1 MSFKILY
8 DMEQLIG
15 ARGKGTG
22 VVRASG
28 KILKGLNDYSEIQ
41 MHPLITKTEKGLSE
55 YLRKAGL
62 ESLENQKELLPML
75 RSSTNKKT
83 VFHRLS
89 SKLLVKLLK
98 NSYSKKLASYD
109 WYFSIFSP
117 ISPIVYESG
126 IKTALFVHDLI
137 PIVHPEYSSAWFVK
151 KYTQWIRDIQA
162 DVIFVNSEATKKDLL
177 ASHPDIRDERIII
190 PSLAADEKFHKV
202 TDATALRKVRQKYGI
217 GDEKYFLGVSELSTR
232 KNLVHLMNSFV
243 DFLDKTKAQDIKLVL
258 VGPMRKGY
266 TDITQTIK
274 GLEKYKDKIVLT
286 GFVDDDDMAAVY
298 SGALCFVYP
307 SLYEGFGLPILEA
320 MQCGV
325 PVISADNSSLPEVG
339 ADAALYISGKDVT
352 QTAQALEK
360 IYSDETF
367 RSLLSQKGLKRSS
380 MFSWQKTVDT
390 IFNTLKNFERK

>member
-1 MSFKILY
+1 MSLKILY

-28 KILKGLNDYSEIQ
+28 KILKGLNGYPEIQ
-41 MHPLITKTEKGLSE
+41 MHPLITKTKKGLSE

-98 NSYSKKLASYD
+98 NSYGKKLASYD

-137 PIVHPEYSSAWFVK
+137 PVVHPEHSSAWFVK

-177 ASHPDIRDERIII
+177 ASRPDIRAERIIL
-190 PSLAADEKFHKV
+190 PSLAADKKFHKV
-202 TDATALRKVRQKYGI
+202 TDAEVLRKVRQKYGI
-217 GDEKYFLGVSELSTR
+217 GDAKYFLGVSELSTR

-274 GLEKYKDKIVLT
+274 GLDKYKDKIVLT

-339 ADAALYISGKDVT
+339 ADAALYISGKQT
-352 QTAQALEK
+352 EQTAQALEK

-367 RSLLSQKGLKRSS
+367 RSLLSQKGLKRAS